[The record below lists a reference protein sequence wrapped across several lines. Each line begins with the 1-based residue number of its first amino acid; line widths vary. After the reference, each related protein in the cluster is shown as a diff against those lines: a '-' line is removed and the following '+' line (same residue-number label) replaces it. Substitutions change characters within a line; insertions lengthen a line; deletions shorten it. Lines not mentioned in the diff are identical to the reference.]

1 MGEVSRA
8 QAVSRAEEEQ
18 RRELTKDELTK
29 ITEQHGGLVRMVAGR
44 LAKTYGESVED
55 LMQIGYIGLIK
66 AARRFEPERGLQFS
80 TYAVPMI
87 AGEIKSQ
94 IRDHGLVKM
103 SRSLKSDIV
112 LVRRTESE
120 LLKKNGVAPR
130 LTEIASEAGMEIER
144 VQEACQAAD
153 ALQNMCELDS
163 DQAERISALR
173 GDYEEQNV
181 NRMDLKAALAGLEPD
196 ARKVIVL
203 RYYRDFTQ
211 QQVANLMGISQVQV
225 CRIEKRT
232 LKKMA
237 ESMG

>member
-237 ESMG
+237 ESMV